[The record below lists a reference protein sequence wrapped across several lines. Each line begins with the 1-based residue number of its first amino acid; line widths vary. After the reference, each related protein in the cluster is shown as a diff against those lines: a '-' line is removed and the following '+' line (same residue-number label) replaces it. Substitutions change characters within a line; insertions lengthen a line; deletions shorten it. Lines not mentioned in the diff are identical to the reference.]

1 MFIIG
6 RYIIL
11 NYYFYSAVI
20 LILFLISIED
30 FNTYKIKNKRLIS
43 LLFLFLIYP
52 MIYAV
57 DNVMFFWS
65 RGDEFDDVQNLLRG
79 NTIFADNMFLN
90 ITPNGVS
97 FHDISHYSDYL
108 HAFIFHTYNYIYS
121 HFIPSVFSF
130 FSILIMFLIAKLLT
144 GKIIGMGDVKLYMVL
159 ALNAEYRIIYVII
172 ISMFMWLTFYIIKN
186 HIMKTCLVRNSKLK
200 IHATKKSDTK
210 IALGPFISLSYIIV
224 LTVQLLY

>member
-30 FNTYKIKNKRLIS
+30 FITYKIKNKRLIS

-79 NTIFADNMFLN
+79 NTIFADNMFLKHN
-90 ITPNGVS
+90 LQMV
-97 FHDISHYSDYL
+97 FH
-108 HAFIFHTYNYIYS
+108 FTIYP
-121 HFIPSVFSF
+121 I
-130 FSILIMFLIAKLLT
+130 ILIIFTHLYFTRTITYIPILFHQYFLFS
-144 GKIIGMGDVKLYMVL
+144 LY
-159 ALNAEYRIIYVII
+159 
-172 ISMFMWLTFYIIKN
+172 
-186 HIMKTCLVRNSKLK
+186 
-200 IHATKKSDTK
+200 
-210 IALGPFISLSYIIV
+210 
-224 LTVQLLY
+224 

>member
-1 MFIIG
+1 
-6 RYIIL
+6 
-11 NYYFYSAVI
+11 
-20 LILFLISIED
+20 
-30 FNTYKIKNKRLIS
+30 
-43 LLFLFLIYP
+43 
-52 MIYAV
+52 
-57 DNVMFFWS
+57 MFFWS

-121 HFIPSVFSF
+121 HFIPSVFSI

-159 ALNAEYRIIYVII
+159 ALNAEYRIILCNYYFNVYVADV
-172 ISMFMWLTFYIIKN
+172 LYN
-186 HIMKTCLVRNSKLK
+186 
-200 IHATKKSDTK
+200 KKSYNEN
-210 IALGPFISLSYIIV
+210 LLS
-224 LTVQLLY
+224 QKF

>member
-30 FNTYKIKNKRLIS
+30 FITYKIKNKRLIS

-97 FHDISHYSDYL
+97 FHDISHYSSR
-108 HAFIFHTYNYIYS
+108 IYIS
-121 HFIPSVFSF
+121 H
-130 FSILIMFLIAKLLT
+130 
-144 GKIIGMGDVKLYMVL
+144 
-159 ALNAEYRIIYVII
+159 
-172 ISMFMWLTFYIIKN
+172 
-186 HIMKTCLVRNSKLK
+186 
-200 IHATKKSDTK
+200 
-210 IALGPFISLSYIIV
+210 
-224 LTVQLLY
+224 VQLHIFPFYSISIFYFLYTNHVSNCKTSDR

>member
-1 MFIIG
+1 MVFH
-6 RYIIL
+6 
-11 NYYFYSAVI
+11 F
-20 LILFLISIED
+20 
-30 FNTYKIKNKRLIS
+30 T
-43 LLFLFLIYP
+43 
-52 MIYAV
+52 MI
-57 DNVMFFWS
+57 
-65 RGDEFDDVQNLLRG
+65 
-79 NTIFADNMFLN
+79 
-90 ITPNGVS
+90 
-97 FHDISHYSDYL
+97 ISHYSDYL

-121 HFIPSVFSF
+121 HFIPSVFSI

>member
-1 MFIIG
+1 
-6 RYIIL
+6 
-11 NYYFYSAVI
+11 
-20 LILFLISIED
+20 
-30 FNTYKIKNKRLIS
+30 
-43 LLFLFLIYP
+43 
-52 MIYAV
+52 
-57 DNVMFFWS
+57 MFFWS

-121 HFIPSVFSF
+121 HFIPSVFSI

-200 IHATKKSDTK
+200 IHATKKSDTNFVMRYSK
-210 IALGPFISLSYIIV
+210 TQSGVSVTIIYDIKFSNSNSGTIDVTTIASGTTTPSGTINIV
-224 LTVQLLY
+224 KK